1 MFHIGVATKHPP
13 LPEPGQLSQL
23 GIAFIRDCLNI
34 DAYKRPFAAEL
45 LNHAWILQIKS
56 QLREDETVPHEHV
69 MTFDIDF
76 HDATVAQ
83 QAANLAA
90 AEVDALNNS
99 PPIYDDQ
106 TPTDGMPLSALP
118 AI

>member
-13 LPEPGQLSQL
+13 LPEPGQLSPL

-56 QLREDETVPHEHV
+56 KLREDEPEH
-69 MTFDIDF
+69 MMSFDVDF

-83 QAANLAA
+83 QAAILTA

-99 PPIYDDQ
+99 PPIHDDLDL
-106 TPTDGMPLSALP
+106 TPIGDTPLPTLGAT
-118 AI
+118 